1 MKKSN
6 KSDVSKSTGST
17 GPRRAGAAAR
27 PYAEMTTD
35 ELRRAT
41 AEFDREFVGDT
52 FGPPT
57 ARQRAALARAR
68 RKRGRPRVGAGAK
81 TISVTVEEG
90 LLLQAD
96 RLAKRLHVPRAVL
109 IARGLRAVVTEEV
122 TLEAQ

>member
-1 MKKSN
+1 MKKPKN
-6 KSDVSKSTGST
+6 SDVSKSTDIA
-17 GPRRAGAAAR
+17 GPRRAGPAAK
-27 PYAEMTTD
+27 PYGEMTTD

-57 ARQRAALARAR
+57 VRQRAQLARAR
-68 RKRGRPRVGAGAK
+68 RKPGRPRVGAGAK

-90 LLLQAD
+90 LLLKAD
-96 RLAKRLHVPRAVL
+96 RLAKRLRVPRAVL

-122 TLEAQ
+122 TL